1 MAILQ
6 RPYAGQV
13 KNLTPPAVGCG
24 GWFWAVGGVI
34 CCGRWAAGLAGC
46 GVGRCWRWAAGC
58 CEVWQGVQAVQLCG
72 LRGHR
77 CGAGGAVGVGLLLA
91 GGAGGRGDLLRCR
104 GAGGVIDRAGPSLIR
119 TDPAGDP
126 VQRAGSRASGGKM
139 GKRKRPGQTARR
151 ALLLWPLVCTGGN
164 GSGGVRPG
172 AGGGADLLAV
182 PVGMVSAGTVPAG
195 GVPASR
201 LALAVL
207 HPGQFCRLPEGS
219 DSPPNGIERQV

>member
-13 KNLTPPAVGCG
+13 KNLTPPAAGRG
-24 GWFWAVGGVI
+24 GWFLAVGGVI

-46 GVGRCWRWAAGC
+46 GVG
-58 CEVWQGVQAVQLCG
+58 
-72 LRGHR
+72 
-77 CGAGGAVGVGLLLA
+77 LLLA
-91 GGAGGRGDLLRCR
+91 GGAGGRGDLLRRR

-182 PVGMVSAGTVPAG
+182 PVGMVSAGTVPAV

-207 HPGQFCRLPEGS
+207 HPGRFWTFAGGVRFS
-219 DSPPNGIERQV
+219 T

>member
-1 MAILQ
+1 MKRASSSTPAGLNVKKITAYLKGQ
-6 RPYAGQV
+6 AKNRNAVRITCQGGSVYIFTGYAAF
-13 KNLTPPAVGCG
+13 KLPAV
-24 GWFWAVGGVI
+24 
-34 CCGRWAAGLAGC
+34 LYP
-46 GVGRCWRWAAGC
+46 
-58 CEVWQGVQAVQLCG
+58 EV
-72 LRGHR
+72 
-77 CGAGGAVGVGLLLA
+77 
-91 GGAGGRGDLLRCR
+91 
-104 GAGGVIDRAGPSLIR
+104 IR

-182 PVGMVSAGTVPAG
+182 PVGMVSAGTVPAV

-207 HPGQFCRLPEGS
+207 HPGRFWTFAGGVRFS
-219 DSPPNGIERQV
+219 T

>member
-13 KNLTPPAVGCG
+13 KNLTPPAAGCG
-24 GWFWAVGGVI
+24 GWFLAVGGVI

-58 CEVWQGVQAVQLCG
+58 CEVWQGVQAVQLVGCG
-72 LRGHR
+72 VI
-77 CGAGGAVGVGLLLA
+77 GAALAVLLVSVCFWLAVRVGGALCC
-91 GGAGGRGDLLRCR
+91 GGRVP
-104 GAGGVIDRAGPSLIR
+104 AGSSTGPSLIR

-172 AGGGADLLAV
+172 AGGHGQRWHRSRCRRSSV
-182 PVGMVSAGTVPAG
+182 TAGAG
-195 GVPASR
+195 GAPSGPVLDVCRRGQILHLTGVRSR
-201 LALAVL
+201 CRALT
-207 HPGQFCRLPEGS
+207 
-219 DSPPNGIERQV
+219 

>member
-13 KNLTPPAVGCG
+13 KNLTPPAAGCG
-24 GWFWAVGGVI
+24 GWFLAVGGVI
-34 CCGRWAAGLAGC
+34 CCGRLAAGLAGC

-58 CEVWQGVQAVQLCG
+58 CEVWQGVQAVQL
-72 LRGHR
+72 
-77 CGAGGAVGVGLLLA
+77 VG
-91 GGAGGRGDLLRCR
+91 C
-104 GAGGVIDRAGPSLIR
+104 GVIGAAL
-119 TDPAGDP
+119 AVP
-126 VQRAGSRASGGKM
+126 V
-139 GKRKRPGQTARR
+139 
-151 ALLLWPLVCTGGN
+151 L
-164 GSGGVRPG
+164 PG
-172 AGGGADLLAV
+172 AGGWRNIRVPRPALPGYFPAFPRGGRRQHPARAGLLIRQAGQAGRWAKEKGQGRRRGVRCCSGLWSALAAMVPAGCVPV
-182 PVGMVSAGTVPAG
+182 PVGMVSAGTVPAV